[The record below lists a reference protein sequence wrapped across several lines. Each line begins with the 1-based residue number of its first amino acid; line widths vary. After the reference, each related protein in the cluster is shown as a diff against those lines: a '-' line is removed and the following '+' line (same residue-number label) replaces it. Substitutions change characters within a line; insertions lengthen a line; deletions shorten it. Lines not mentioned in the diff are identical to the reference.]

1 MVQCAQDAGFVLKAE
16 QAVGVARNRRRQDFD
31 GDRAIEPGIA
41 SAVDFAHAPGT
52 DRRLNFIS
60 SKPGARGQRHAWM
73 HYKRNNLRE
82 LHLPELE
89 LAARR
94 KCCPVALRAE
104 DRSGSG
110 AITIFT
116 M

>member
-1 MVQCAQDAGFVLKAE
+1 
-16 QAVGVARNRRRQDFD
+16 
-31 GDRAIEPGIA
+31 
-41 SAVDFAHAPGT
+41 
-52 DRRLNFIS
+52 
-60 SKPGARGQRHAWM
+60 M

-110 AITIFT
+110 AITIFN